1 MPFNVVDLGASGD
14 KSILIQAGKRSMR
27 IGVLERIGELLGKG
41 SLFTD
46 IRNVR
51 WQVFCK
57 IKGRNLIDY
66 LESILAFGLETIGNA
81 LVISPENKVIVVE
94 SEGKLP
100 ILVFDGGFFV
110 KYRIDSAIVK
120 RLFNVLDALSI
131 AEVLGH
137 SVRHG
142 YLRAV
147 D

>member
-1 MPFNVVDLGASGD
+1 
-14 KSILIQAGKRSMR
+14 MR
-27 IGVLERIGELLGKG
+27 IGVLERIGELLSKG

-131 AEVLGH
+131 AEAWFL
-137 SVRHG
+137 
-142 YLRAV
+142 
-147 D
+147 